1 MKFDIDSSNPIVK
14 EVMQTNLSVL
24 PTSLYKQKHIYE
36 FSTYSYHLG
45 YNPKSLT
52 VFFAFSCIDFMK
64 IYNYSGKEWLE
75 SEYKGNLIFYLD
87 DCITYELDSPV
98 EIDDNTKQIYNIQI
112 FINISKFAIMSKENL
127 KSISNE
133 TKESSEF
140 KDLKITYEKFCDYWS
155 LKLAKFRV
163 ELYESIIKKYV
174 DNIQKGV
181 LLPPIDIKIND
192 FNNMIFH
199 PEKENLQIM
208 LGFKIDNK
216 TDRNLSRLF
225 FRELDDAK
233 FGSSGTVN
241 VKFYD
246 NAPEHLEKSIIEK
259 NYYSAGFIVF
269 SKIFCNLALYPGTF
283 TKMLPNLYL
292 IVNFKFFSQLHIQT
306 VKNFLHI
313 RMNTKGKELN
323 LKLKKS
329 KIISDDIIDNI
340 SNSIFFDEKQRKEE
354 DNKVFIQD
362 FQKVKI

>member
-1 MKFDIDSSNPIVK
+1 
-14 EVMQTNLSVL
+14 
-24 PTSLYKQKHIYE
+24 
-36 FSTYSYHLG
+36 
-45 YNPKSLT
+45 
-52 VFFAFSCIDFMK
+52 MK
-64 IYNYSGKEWLE
+64 IS
-75 SEYKGNLIFYLD
+75 
-87 DCITYELDSPV
+87 
-98 EIDDNTKQIYNIQI
+98 
-112 FINISKFAIMSKENL
+112 
-127 KSISNE
+127 
-133 TKESSEF
+133 
-140 KDLKITYEKFCDYWS
+140 YEKFCDYWS

-174 DNIQKGV
+174 DNIQKGI

-199 PEKENLQIM
+199 PEKENLQTM

-241 VKFYD
+241 VKYYD
-246 NAPEHLEKSIIEK
+246 NAPEHLEKSLIEK

-269 SKIFCNLALYPGTF
+269 SKIFCYLALYPGTF

-354 DNKVFIQD
+354 ENKVFIQD